1 MLISF
6 NPILPLTALLI
17 TVNIKNFIKLL
28 NSTYVQGL
36 TFLINILIF
45 SFFSSLKLCLFN
57 VMAKRKA

>member
-36 TFLINILIF
+36 TFLIKILIF
-45 SFFSSLKLCLFN
+45 AFFSSLKLCLFN